1 LHDSGH
7 TDRDVRCG
15 SRRPR
20 GILETTN
27 CTRPR
32 QCLLTILLMNPGV
45 AGILQT
51 EYSRAMPL
59 QNRVTP
65 FSRIEAVPQR
75 GLFTGN
81 RGVLHD
87 DQRRL
92 LTERWRHRNWIICD
106 LQYKDW
112 RRTLMTP
119 RRWTEL
125 FFLDESVALAAG
137 HRPCAFCRREAFR
150 RFAAAWGSATGSMP
164 KAPEIDRQLH
174 DGRVPPMRGS
184 PRHSRPL
191 SALPAGSMVLL
202 AENPAQPYLVSVG
215 QLLPRLLPMD
225 TRGLRRADLH
235 TGPGRSTAD
244 SALDRSGAGTWIQT
258 RPAPERGLVLPHHP
272 RRHRPLV
279 LHHRGLQWIE

>member
-1 LHDSGH
+1 MS
-7 TDRDVRCG
+7 
-15 SRRPR
+15 
-20 GILETTN
+20 
-27 CTRPR
+27 
-32 QCLLTILLMNPGV
+32 PGV

-92 LTERWRHRNWIICD
+92 LTERWRHRHWIICD
-106 LQYKDW
+106 LHYKDW

-119 RRWTEL
+119 SRWTEL
-125 FFLDESVALAAG
+125 FFLDEAVALAAG

-150 RFAAAWGSATGSMP
+150 RFAAAWGSATGSTP

-174 DGRVPPMRGS
+174 DERIPLMRGS

-202 AENPAQPYLVSVG
+202 AENPAQPYLVSAG
-215 QLLPRLLPMD
+215 KLLPRLLPRLLPW
-225 TRGLRRADLH
+225 THAGYGAPIS
-235 TGPGRSTAD
+235 TGDREVLLLTPPPTVA
-244 SALDRSGAGTWIQT
+244 ALAHGY
-258 RPAPERGLVLPHHP
+258 RP
-272 RRHRPLV
+272 V
-279 LHHRGLQWIE
+279 LHPSAA